1 MSLNFED
8 LLKEGELRDKESG
21 VNNKPFPYKT
31 STGEEI
37 HIPFPNAET
46 YLALTKIKPEALAE
60 EFQILMSDSPSSF
73 NALVRDM
80 RKLPVS
86 ALPIIRERMWA
97 FWGNDPH
104 KPAGNS
110 KG

>member
-8 LLKEGELRDKESG
+8 LLREGELRDKESG
-21 VNNKPFPYKT
+21 VNNKPFPYTT
-31 STGEEI
+31 STGDTI
-37 HIPFPNAET
+37 QIPFPNAET
-46 YLALTKIKPEALAE
+46 YMALTKLKPEAVAD
-60 EFQILMSDSPSSF
+60 EFQVLLNTSPSSF
-73 NALVRDM
+73 NALVRDF

-86 ALPIIRERMWA
+86 SIALIREKMWA